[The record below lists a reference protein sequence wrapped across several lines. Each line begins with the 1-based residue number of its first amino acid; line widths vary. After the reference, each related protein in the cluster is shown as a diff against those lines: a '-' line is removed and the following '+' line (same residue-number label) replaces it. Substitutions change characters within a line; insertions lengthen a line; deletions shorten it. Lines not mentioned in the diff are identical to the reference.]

1 MPERDAPPI
10 NDVAAT
16 EAQDRASITAWMEA
30 NIGGNIRRIEKLRRW
45 RPMWRVDFTQD
56 GADAIVL
63 VRGMRPWESI
73 PYSLEN
79 EMKLMQGLDAHGIH
93 VPHVYGM
100 MPSPT
105 AFVLARAEGPA
116 ERRGGQEWGRTGSTR

>member
-1 MPERDAPPI
+1 
-10 NDVAAT
+10 
-16 EAQDRASITAWMEA
+16 MEA

-73 PYSLEN
+73 PYSLEH
-79 EMKLMQGLDAHGIH
+79 EMKLMQVLEAHGIH

-105 AFVLARAEGPA
+105 AFVLRSEEHTSELQSLMRISYAVIRLQKKKKHKTMI
-116 ERRGGQEWGRTGSTR
+116 RKQHNHKT